1 MGSSDRKTRSGV
13 GGQGSSLLAIS
24 TLGAAFGFTPWV
36 IGADAPWAQFAF
48 RAMGLT
54 ALLVVSL
61 GGLRGV
67 LTGSSWAMR
76 TAAACFVLV
85 AISSLSAA
93 LSIHWGKSLEAML
106 NLLAVAGLF
115 LTAAIALRGASAMRL
130 LAMFEVFAAIPV
142 TVVGLAQHFR
152 PDLIS
157 VGNSYPGRAV
167 GPFLQPN
174 RLAGYLIAVVPL
186 AIALSFAVQ
195 DRWLRAALL
204 VATFGITFCLVV
216 TYSRGAWVAFGL
228 GLVALGFMLFRQPDL
243 APKPLLAGA
252 ALAVLAVAFL
262 LQIPSILAR
271 VAPKSASGAAWN
283 LPIDPEREGSSAMR
297 RAIWSG
303 ALRAAWNR
311 PLSGWGIGAFREAY
325 DRSKSDV
332 LKELEAEGGRTAD
345 QAHSFYLRVLAECGV
360 LGLAAFLVFVA
371 LSLAAGFHG
380 LGSSGPVEG
389 RILVAGL
396 AASVI
401 ALLAHAALEDNL
413 SFIPH
418 GTLLF
423 ANLGLLV
430 RTAPG
435 PRRPMPSPARG
446 IGGAWA
452 AVAALGIVLSASSA
466 MAATD
471 AAQGARLLSA
481 GQVNQARAR
490 YAMASRLA
498 PWDDRIAVADAEA
511 AEMAARGGAGT
522 AALHDAE
529 SSYRHALAV
538 NGSDP
543 VTRHELARL
552 YLAHTADFGPG
563 AAVSALRELRLA
575 LNQNPYYAEI
585 RNDLGV
591 ALLATGDRA
600 GAEQAFQRASEG
612 RRDFV
617 DPVLNLATLA
627 LRDGNVAEAKRL
639 VDLALERNPGS
650 ARAAAMRVSML
661 GQTTK

>member
-13 GGQGSSLLAIS
+13 GGQGSSLLAVS
-24 TLGAAFGFTPWV
+24 TLGVAFGFTPW
-36 IGADAPWAQFAF
+36 IKDAPWAQFAF
-48 RAMGLT
+48 RAIGLM
-54 ALLVVSL
+54 ALFVVSL

-93 LSIHWGKSLEAML
+93 ISIHWGKSLEAML

-115 LTAAIALRGASAMRL
+115 LTAAIALRGASAVRL
-130 LAMFEVFAAIPV
+130 LALFEVLAAIPV
-142 TVVGLAQHFR
+142 TAVGVAQHFR
-152 PDLIS
+152 PDLIPA
-157 VGNSYPGRAV
+157 GNSYPGRV
-167 GPFLQPN
+167 IGPLLQPN
-174 RLAGYLIAVVPL
+174 RLAGYLIAVIPL
-186 AIALSFAVQ
+186 AIALTFAVQ

-216 TYSRGAWVAFGL
+216 TYSRGAWFAF
-228 GLVALGFMLFRQPDL
+228 ALGVAALGVLLVKQPDL
-243 APKPLLAGA
+243 APKPLVAAA
-252 ALAVLAVAFL
+252 ALVVLAVPFL
-262 LQIPSILAR
+262 LQIPSVLTR
-271 VAPKSASGAAWN
+271 VAPKPASGATWN
-283 LPIDPEREGSSAMR
+283 LPIDPEREGSIAMR

-303 ALRAAWNR
+303 ALHAARNR
-311 PLSGWGIGAFREAY
+311 PALGWGIGAFREAY

-345 QAHSFYLRVLAECGV
+345 QAHSFYLRTLAECGV
-360 LGLAAFLVFVA
+360 LGLSAFLGFVA
-371 LSLAAGFHG
+371 LGLMAGLSG
-380 LGSSGPVEG
+380 LGAGSAVEG
-389 RILVAGL
+389 RIVVAGL
-396 AASVI
+396 VASVV
-401 ALLAHAALEDNL
+401 ALLFHAAMEDNL
-413 SFIPH
+413 SYIPH

-435 PRRPMPSPARG
+435 LRKAMPSPARG

-452 AVAALGIVLSASSA
+452 AAAALGIVLSASSA
-466 MAATD
+466 VASTE
-471 AAQGARLLSA
+471 AAQGARLLSV
-481 GQVNQARAR
+481 GQVDQARAR
-490 YAMASRLA
+490 YATASRLA
-498 PWDDRIAVADAEA
+498 TWDDRIAVAGAEA
-511 AEMAARGGAGT
+511 AELAARGGAGI

-529 SSYRHALAV
+529 ASYRHALAV

-552 YLAHTADFGPG
+552 YLAHTAEFGPD
-563 AAVSALRELRLA
+563 AATSALRELRLA

-600 GAEQAFQRASEG
+600 GAEQAFRRASEG
-612 RRDFV
+612 RREFV

-627 LRDGNVAEAKRL
+627 QRDGNVAEAERL
-639 VDLALERNPGS
+639 VGVALERNPGS
-650 ARAAAMRVSML
+650 TRAAAMRESML

>member
-1 MGSSDRKTRSGV
+1 MGSSERKTRSGV

-36 IGADAPWAQFAF
+36 MDAPWAQFAF
-48 RAMGLT
+48 RAIGLT

-85 AISSLSAA
+85 AISALSAA
-93 LSIHWGKSLEAML
+93 ISIHWGKSLEAML
-106 NLLAVAGLF
+106 NLLSAAGLF
-115 LTAAIALRGASAMRL
+115 LTAAIALRGASAVRL
-130 LAMFEVFAAIPV
+130 LAIFEVLAAIPV
-142 TVVGLAQHFR
+142 TIVGIAQHFR
-152 PDLIS
+152 PDLIPA
-157 VGNSYPGRAV
+157 GNSYPGRAV

-174 RLAGYLIAVVPL
+174 RLAGYLIAVIPL
-186 AIALSFAVQ
+186 AIALTFAVQ
-195 DRWLRAALL
+195 DRWVRAALL

-216 TYSRGAWVAFGL
+216 TYSRGAWLAFAAGVA
-228 GLVALGFMLFRQPDL
+228 ALGVLLFQRPDL

-262 LQIPSILAR
+262 LQVPSILAR
-271 VAPKSASGAAWN
+271 VTPKSSGATWN
-283 LPIDPEREGSSAMR
+283 LPIDPEREGSASMR

-303 ALRAAWNR
+303 ALRATQDR
-311 PLSGWGIGAFREAY
+311 PVLGWGIGTFLEAY

-345 QAHSFYLRVLAECGV
+345 QAHSFYLRTLTERGV
-360 LGLAAFLVFVA
+360 LGLVAFLGFVTLA
-371 LSLAAGFHG
+371 LLAGFVS
-380 LGSSGPVEG
+380 LGSGGSVES

-401 ALLAHAALEDNL
+401 ALLAHAVLEDNL
-413 SFIPH
+413 AFIPH

-435 PRRPMPSPARG
+435 PRKPMPAPARG

-452 AVAALGIVLSASSA
+452 AVAALGVVVSASTAVAS
-466 MAATD
+466 TE
-471 AAQGARLLSA
+471 AAQGARLLSM
-481 GQVNQARAR
+481 GQVSQARAR
-490 YAMASRLA
+490 YATASSLA
-498 PWDDRIAVADAEA
+498 PWDDRIAVAGAEA
-511 AEMAARGGAGT
+511 AEMAARGGAGV

-529 SSYRHALAV
+529 ASYRRALAV

-552 YLAHTADFGPG
+552 YLANAAAFGPS
-563 AAVSALRELRLA
+563 AAPSALRELRLA
-575 LNQNPYYAEI
+575 LSQNPYYAEI

-600 GAEQAFQRASEG
+600 GAEQAFRRASEG
-612 RRDFV
+612 RREFV

-639 VDLALERNPGS
+639 VGVALERNPGS
-650 ARAAAMRVSML
+650 ARAAAMRESML